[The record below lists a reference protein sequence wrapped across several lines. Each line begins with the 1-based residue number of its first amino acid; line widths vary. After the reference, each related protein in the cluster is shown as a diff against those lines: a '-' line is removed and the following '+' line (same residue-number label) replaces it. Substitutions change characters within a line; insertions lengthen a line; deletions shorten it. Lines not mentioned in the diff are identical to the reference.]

1 MVIVHAAL
9 SRLIVLDE
17 QMLIQKDGGK
27 KTKNVRGPNPSVPQ
41 HTLYTVGNENW
52 AEVFL
57 IK

>member
-1 MVIVHAAL
+1 MLIVHAAH

-17 QMLIQKDGGK
+17 QMHIQKEEEK
-27 KTKNVRGPNPSVPQ
+27 KRERSQSKR
-41 HTLYTVGNENW
+41 TLYTVGNENW

>member
-1 MVIVHAAL
+1 MLIVHAAL

-17 QMLIQKDGGK
+17 QMLIQKDRE
-27 KTKNVRGPNPSVPQ
+27 KNVRGPNPSVPR

>member
-1 MVIVHAAL
+1 MLIVHAAL

-17 QMLIQKDGGK
+17 QMLIQKDGEK
-27 KTKNVRGPNPSVPQ
+27 KKNVRGPNLSVPQ

>member
-1 MVIVHAAL
+1 MLIVHAAH

-17 QMLIQKDGGK
+17 QIHIQKEEE
-27 KTKNVRGPNPSVPQ
+27 KNVRGPNPSIPQ
-41 HTLYTVGNENW
+41 RTLYTVGNENW

>member
-1 MVIVHAAL
+1 MLIVHAAL
-9 SRLIVLDE
+9 FRLIVLDE
-17 QMLIQKDGGK
+17 QMLIQKEGGEK
-27 KTKNVRGPNPSVPQ
+27 KNVRGPNPSVLL